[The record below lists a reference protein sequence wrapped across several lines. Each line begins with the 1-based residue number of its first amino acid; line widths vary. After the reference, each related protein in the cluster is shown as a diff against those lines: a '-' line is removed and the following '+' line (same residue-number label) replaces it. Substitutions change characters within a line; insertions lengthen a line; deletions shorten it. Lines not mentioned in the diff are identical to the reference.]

1 MHRMCV
7 RIHAVCRVAL
17 YRASYMMYVC
27 VQHALFTIDGA
38 ISVDRVMP
46 RLLLGLMSCLHDW
59 PATDYASVA
68 LSLGGCK
75 HPCSPGL
82 CT

>member
-46 RLLLGLMSCLHDW
+46 RL
-59 PATDYASVA
+59 
-68 LSLGGCK
+68 
-75 HPCSPGL
+75 
-82 CT
+82 